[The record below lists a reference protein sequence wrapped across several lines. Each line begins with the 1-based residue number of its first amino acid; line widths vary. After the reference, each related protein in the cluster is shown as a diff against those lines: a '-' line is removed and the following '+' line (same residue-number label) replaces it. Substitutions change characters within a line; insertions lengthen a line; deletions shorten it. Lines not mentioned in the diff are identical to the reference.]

1 METHKTSPKFSADV
15 RERAVLMAFEHRTEH
30 ASQWASIVTIGAKI
44 GCTTD
49 IINQPINGLDLSGRL
64 PEYSL

>member
-1 METHKTSPKFSADV
+1 V
-15 RERAVLMAFEHRTEH
+15 RERAVRAVFEHRTEH
-30 ASQWASIVTIGAKI
+30 ASQWAAIVSIGAKI